1 MAASPKSPP
10 IKPSALPAGIV
21 GTARANYLRG
31 STHKTRE
38 VARLIKERPVVQAL
52 AILAAT
58 NKGPARALSRIVQ
71 SAAANAVHQHPQLNA
86 TGLRIARITINDGP
100 MWKRFKAVAMGRAT
114 RIRKRTS
121 HITIEVASMGA
132 VEGRG

>member
-10 IKPSALPAGIV
+10 TKPSAAPGAIV
-21 GTARANYLRG
+21 GVAHARYIRG

-38 VARLIKERPVVQAL
+38 VARLVRQRPVTQAL
-52 AILAAT
+52 AMLAAT
-58 NKGPARALSRIVQ
+58 NKRPARTLSTIVK
-71 SAAANAVHQHPQLNA
+71 SAAANALHQHPQLTEGA
-86 TGLRIARITINDGP
+86 LRIAQIVINDGP

-121 HITIEVASMGA
+121 HIT
-132 VEGRG
+132 VEITSGT

>member
-1 MAASPKSPP
+1 MAASAKSPP
-10 IKPSALPAGIV
+10 TKPSAVPVSVV
-21 GTARANYLRG
+21 GVARANYLRG

-52 AILAAT
+52 AILAAV
-58 NKGPARALSRIVQ
+58 NKRPAHALSLIVR
-71 SAAANAVHQHPQLNA
+71 SAAANALQQHPQL
-86 TGLRIARITINDGP
+86 TESTLRIARIVVNDGP

-121 HITIEVASMGA
+121 HITVEIASGT
-132 VEGRG
+132 